1 MHAAL
6 LYPEMGRIFWEGR
19 GVAGRKQPVDA
30 LHALRGTDR
39 KKKKGGYLAA
49 IDCDLGML
57 V

>member
-39 KKKKGGYLAA
+39 KKKGGYLAA